1 MDFVVTYEPPSKLHD
16 FLDQNSGDRNH
27 INTYLNDVYEKISFE
42 RWFFGKLHLNKLIPP
57 KYYAVY
63 DQIVIADETRIKKKR
78 EPKHPKNTDK
88 EN

>member
-1 MDFVVTYEPPSKLHD
+1 M
-16 FLDQNSGDRNH
+16 
-27 INTYLNDVYEKISFE
+27 
-42 RWFFGKLHLNKLIPP
+42 KLHLNKLIPP

-78 EPKHPKNTDK
+78 EPKRPKNTDK